1 MGGSTKVDVIVKK
14 LEEYRTRNNVPKREM
29 AAIIGVSKT
38 TYYDWLNGKTVKK
51 ISVLERIQQILEEEN
66 NGAKASNVSS
76 NF

>member
-1 MGGSTKVDVIVKK
+1 MDAIVKK

-38 TYYDWLNGKTVKK
+38 TYYDWLNGKTIKK

-66 NGAKASNVSS
+66 NGAKTSDVPS

>member
-1 MGGSTKVDVIVKK
+1 MDAIVKK

-38 TYYDWLNGKTVKK
+38 TYYDWLNGKTIKK
-51 ISVLERIQQILEEEN
+51 ISVLEKIQQILEEEN
-66 NGAKASNVSS
+66 NGTKTSNVPS

>member
-1 MGGSTKVDVIVKK
+1 MDAIVKK

-38 TYYDWLNGKTVKK
+38 TYYDWLNGKTIKK
-51 ISVLERIQQILEEEN
+51 ISVLEKIQRILEEEN
-66 NGAKASNVSS
+66 NGAKTSNVPS

>member
-1 MGGSTKVDVIVKK
+1 MDAMIKK

-38 TYYDWLNGKTVKK
+38 TYYDWLNGKTIKK

-66 NGAKASNVSS
+66 NGTERNDVSK
-76 NF
+76 NLQ

>member
-1 MGGSTKVDVIVKK
+1 MDAIVKK

-66 NGAKASNVSS
+66 NGAERNGVPKNLQ
-76 NF
+76 

>member
-1 MGGSTKVDVIVKK
+1 MDAIVKK

-38 TYYDWLNGKTVKK
+38 TYYDWLNGKTIKK
-51 ISVLERIQQILEEEN
+51 ILVLERIQQILEEEN
-66 NGAKASNVSS
+66 NGAKTSDVPS

>member
-1 MGGSTKVDVIVKK
+1 MDAIVKK

-51 ISVLERIQQILEEEN
+51 ISVLERIQQILEEES
-66 NGAKASNVSS
+66 NGAKTSNVPS